1 MLVEFSLLFIFLA
14 LAVLIWKLFFNKSES
29 NVTQTLEEK
38 HRQIIVD
45 INDAMNKLS
54 DRLHNTLSDQEKSQN
69 ETFVNVAKT
78 LATIDEAQKKI
89 DGMMTN
95 MVSLQEILGDKRSR
109 GTYGEIQLKE
119 LISNIMP
126 PDSYAFQHTFLSG
139 ARVDC
144 ALFLPEPTGTIG
156 VDSKF
161 PMENYHKMFD
171 QNIAEGDKERAKRQ
185 FKLDVRKH
193 ITDISS
199 KYIIPNETSDG
210 AVMFIPAEAVF
221 AEIHGHHPDIIKE
234 AMLHRVW
241 LVSPTTLMAVLN
253 TARAVLKDIETKKQV
268 HIIKSELG
276 KLGQEFERFDS
287 RMKKLTDNIS
297 QANDNAQKINITSKK
312 ITSRFKQI
320 ERVQLDDIDEDLLDL
335 DNTLTEKRSSDD

>member
-1 MLVEFSLLFIFLA
+1 MLVEFALLLIFIA
-14 LAVLIWKLFFNKSES
+14 LAILIWKLFFNKSES

-119 LISNIMP
+119 LIANILP
-126 PDSYAFQHTFLSG
+126 PDSFAMQHTFSSG
-139 ARVDC
+139 VRVDC
-144 ALFLPEPTGTIG
+144 SLFLPEPTGTIG

-171 QNIAEGDKERAKRQ
+171 QNMAEGDKDRARRQ

-199 KYIIPNETSDG
+199 KYIIPNETTDG

-234 AMLHRVW
+234 AMLNRVW

-268 HIIKSELG
+268 HIIK
-276 KLGQEFERFDS
+276 LGQEFERFDI

-312 ITSRFKQI
+312 ITTRFKQI
-320 ERVQLDDIDEDLLDL
+320 ERVQLDDIEDELIDFD
-335 DNTLTEKRSSDD
+335 DSIPRNSSGDD

>member
-1 MLVEFSLLFIFLA
+1 MLIELSLLFIFL
-14 LAVLIWKLFFNKSES
+14 LLLLLIWKLFFNKSES
-29 NVTQTLEEK
+29 SVSQSLEEK

-45 INDAMNKLS
+45 MNDAMNKLS

-69 ETFVNVAKT
+69 ETFINVAKT

-119 LISNIMP
+119 LISNILP
-126 PDSYAFQHTFLSG
+126 PDCFALQHTFSSG
-139 ARVDC
+139 VRVDC

-161 PMENYHKMFD
+161 PMENYHRMFD
-171 QNIAEGDKERAKRQ
+171 QNIADGDKEKARRQ
-185 FKLDVRKH
+185 FKLDVKKH
-193 ITDISS
+193 INDISS

-221 AEIHGHHPDIIKE
+221 AEIHAHHPEVIKE
-234 AMLHRVW
+234 AMLNKVW

-268 HIIKSELG
+268 HIIKAELG
-276 KLGQEFERFDS
+276 KLGQEFERFDV

-297 QANDNAQKINITSKK
+297 QANDNAQKINVTSKK
-312 ITSRFKQI
+312 ITTRFKQI
-320 ERVQLDDIDEDLLDL
+320 ERVQLDESKDDLLDFH
-335 DNTLTEKRSSDD
+335 DKKSPKEKLND